1 MGKSLCPGDDFP
13 APDISVCLR
22 FFCWPGKKVEH
33 QNMWQGFKSLS
44 LEDESY
50 QELDKIDQ
58 LMSRKDLLSR

>member
-1 MGKSLCPGDDFP
+1 
-13 APDISVCLR
+13 
-22 FFCWPGKKVEH
+22 
-33 QNMWQGFKSLS
+33 MWQGFKSLS

>member
-13 APDISVCLR
+13 VPDISACLR
-22 FFCWPGKKVEH
+22 FFRWSGKKVEH

-58 LMSRKDLLSR
+58 LM